1 MKKTILIIAALIPFL
16 TRPVLAQDAAGAAS
30 VFTSPLT
37 LLYTIIVLI
46 GIYALQS
53 SWFMPLH
60 YRHGFHSRLTNLET
74 PPLRFGR
81 VAPH

>member
-46 GIYALQS
+46 VLIL
-53 SWFMPLH
+53 F
-60 YRHGFHSRLTNLET
+60 F
-74 PPLRFGR
+74 
-81 VAPH
+81 